1 MRTLSNSP
9 LKGEDSDSQVSPL
22 RGDLE
27 GSLPCCYLA
36 PISHYSAYY
45 RADEVRLEVCDYF
58 VKQTLRNRCYIDSPN
73 GALALTIPVVK
84 PKGKTLMRDIRISDH
99 GNWRH
104 QHWVA
109 LESSY
114 RQSPFFEY
122 YADDFAPFYE
132 KKWEFLADFNEEL
145 MMLVTSLL
153 DIQKPVKRTQTYSP
167 LPALPSVANAPQ
179 SLCSQQAIAPLGEGL
194 NAAANPSAGSVALP
208 KRGNRLLGAERLG
221 SVSDGGQG
229 GEGAYYQ
236 VFASRHGFLPDLSI
250 VDLLFNEGP
259 EGVLWL

>member
-1 MRTLSNSP
+1 M
-9 LKGEDSDSQVSPL
+9 V
-22 RGDLE
+22 
-27 GSLPCCYLA
+27 LPCCYLA
-36 PISHYSAYY
+36 PVSHYSAYY
-45 RADEVRLEVCDYF
+45 RADEVRLEVCDHF
-58 VKQTLRNRCYIDSPN
+58 TKQTLRNRCWIDSPN
-73 GALALTIPVVK
+73 GALALTIPIVK
-84 PKGKTLMRDIRISDH
+84 TEGKTMMRDVRISDH

-145 MMLVTSLL
+145 MALVASLL
-153 DIQKPVKRTQTYSP
+153 DIQKPVARTMAYEAYEANGANGSYG
-167 LPALPSVANAPQ
+167 ANGANEANEVAR
-179 SLCSQQAIAPLGEGL
+179 S
-194 NAAANPSAGSVALP
+194 
-208 KRGNRLLGAERLG
+208 
-221 SVSDGGQG
+221 
-229 GEGAYYQ
+229 YYQ

-250 VDLLFNEGP
+250 VDLLFNLGP

>member
-1 MRTLSNSP
+1 MT
-9 LKGEDSDSQVSPL
+9 V
-22 RGDLE
+22 
-27 GSLPCCYLA
+27 LPCCYLA
-36 PISHYSAYY
+36 PVSHYSAYY
-45 RADEVRLEVCDYF
+45 RAEELQLEVCDHF
-58 VKQTLRNRCYIDSPN
+58 TKQTLRNRCYIDSPS
-73 GALALTIPVVK
+73 GALTLTIPVVK
-84 PKGKTLMRDIRISDH
+84 TEGKTMMRDVRISDH

-145 MMLVTSLL
+145 MALTASLL
-153 DIQKPVKRTQTYSP
+153 DIQKPISRTMAYEGQEVYEPNKPYDPNKPYEAHGSHW
-167 LPALPSVANAPQ
+167 APR
-179 SLCSQQAIAPLGEGL
+179 P
-194 NAAANPSAGSVALP
+194 
-208 KRGNRLLGAERLG
+208 
-221 SVSDGGQG
+221 
-229 GEGAYYQ
+229 YYQ

-250 VDLLFNEGP
+250 VDLLFNLGP

>member
-1 MRTLSNSP
+1 MI
-9 LKGEDSDSQVSPL
+9 
-22 RGDLE
+22 
-27 GSLPCCYLA
+27 LPCCYLA

-45 RADEVRLEVCDYF
+45 RADEVCLEVCDHF

-84 PKGKTLMRDIRISDH
+84 PEGKTMMKDIRISDH

-145 MMLVTSLL
+145 MALCASLL
-153 DIQKPVKRTQTYSP
+153 DIQKPVTRTTSYQEQPFQTPSNSP
-167 LPALPSVANAPQ
+167 VRGRTLSGEAMGMSSPPYGGVR
-179 SLCSQQAIAPLGEGL
+179 EGL
-194 NAAANPSAGSVALP
+194 
-208 KRGNRLLGAERLG
+208 
-221 SVSDGGQG
+221 
-229 GEGAYYQ
+229 YYQ
-236 VFASRHGFLPDLSI
+236 VFSSRHGFLPDLSI

>member
-1 MRTLSNSP
+1 M
-9 LKGEDSDSQVSPL
+9 V
-22 RGDLE
+22 
-27 GSLPCCYLA
+27 LPCCYLA
-36 PISHYSAYY
+36 PVSHYSAYF
-45 RADEVRLEVCDYF
+45 RSDEVRLEVCDHF
-58 VKQTLRNRCYIDSPN
+58 TKQTLRNRCWIDSPA
-73 GALALTIPVVK
+73 GPLALTIPVVK
-84 PKGKTLMRDIRISDH
+84 TEGKTAMRDVRISDH

-145 MMLVTSLL
+145 MTLVASLL
-153 DIQKPVKRTQTYSP
+153 DIQKPVSRTTSYEQSLSFDDEGLRGGSP
-167 LPALPSVANAPQ
+167 LREG
-179 SLCSQQAIAPLGEGL
+179 IREGL
-194 NAAANPSAGSVALP
+194 EPRP
-208 KRGNRLLGAERLG
+208 
-221 SVSDGGQG
+221 
-229 GEGAYYQ
+229 YYQ

-250 VDLLFNEGP
+250 VDLLFNQGP

>member
-1 MRTLSNSP
+1 ML
-9 LKGEDSDSQVSPL
+9 
-22 RGDLE
+22 
-27 GSLPCCYLA
+27 LPCCYLA
-36 PISHYSAYY
+36 PVSHYSAYY
-45 RADEVRLEVCDYF
+45 RADEVQIEVCDHF
-58 VKQTLRNRCYIDSPN
+58 SKQTLRNRCYIDSPN

-84 PKGKTLMRDIRISDH
+84 TEGKTMMKDVRISDH

-132 KKWEFLADFNEEL
+132 KKWTFLADFNEEL
-145 MMLVTSLL
+145 MMLVASLL
-153 DIQKPVKRTQTYSP
+153 DISKPVSRTQTFNPTRPSSP
-167 LPALPSVANAPQ
+167 FRPTP
-179 SLCSQQAIAPLGEGL
+179 
-194 NAAANPSAGSVALP
+194 NPSLVGRGEVTTPGDLISGRTICSPPYKGGVGGGSAV
-208 KRGNRLLGAERLG
+208 
-221 SVSDGGQG
+221 
-229 GEGAYYQ
+229 YYQ

>member
-1 MRTLSNSP
+1 MI
-9 LKGEDSDSQVSPL
+9 
-22 RGDLE
+22 
-27 GSLPCCYLA
+27 LPCCYLA
-36 PISHYSAYY
+36 PVSHYSAYY
-45 RADEVRLEVCDYF
+45 RADEVRLEVCDHF
-58 VKQTLRNRCYIDSPN
+58 AKQTLRNRCWIDSPN

-84 PKGKTLMRDIRISDH
+84 TEGKTMMRDVRISDH

-132 KKWEFLADFNEEL
+132 KKWDFLADFNEDL
-145 MMLVTSLL
+145 MALVASLL
-153 DIQKPVKRTQTYSP
+153 DISKPVKRTTAFCPLPAPHSP
-167 LPALPSVANAPQ
+167 LPAP
-179 SLCSQQAIAPLGEGL
+179 PLGECL
-194 NAAANPSAGSVALP
+194 NLTGQGSFGGNIALP
-208 KRGNRLLGAERLG
+208 QRG
-221 SVSDGGQG
+221 S
-229 GEGAYYQ
+229 GEGASYYQ

-250 VDLLFNEGP
+250 VDLLFNLGP

>member
-1 MRTLSNSP
+1 MI
-9 LKGEDSDSQVSPL
+9 
-22 RGDLE
+22 
-27 GSLPCCYLA
+27 LPCCYLA

-45 RADEVRLEVCDYF
+45 RADEVCLEVCDHF

-84 PKGKTLMRDIRISDH
+84 PEGKTMMKDIRISDH

-145 MMLVTSLL
+145 MALCASLL
-153 DIQKPVKRTQTYSP
+153 DIQKPVKRTDPPQPSLKGREPMRQFSLPLREGWGGSP
-167 LPALPSVANAPQ
+167 
-179 SLCSQQAIAPLGEGL
+179 
-194 NAAANPSAGSVALP
+194 
-208 KRGNRLLGAERLG
+208 
-221 SVSDGGQG
+221 
-229 GEGAYYQ
+229 YYQ
-236 VFASRHGFLPDLSI
+236 VFSSRHGFLPDLSI